1 MSGRFQVVGDV
12 MGEYDDTVSG
22 DVMGE
27 GDDGYVVVG
36 YDANNYPIVVGA
48 RRGARRARGHRGAQI
63 AVHKPDWR
71 QGQLA
76 PGVIAPDEGLETLPM
91 GNFTYLLAAQTNT
104 FQGQVQKPFKGE
116 RWLLKV
122 VRTGTTAT
130 GIILAQL
137 FAGTDL
143 AQLDVTPVDL
153 ESLARPDAFGVRNS
167 MKPVQPGV
175 YMRAVTSLSTA
186 IAGTDSIQTSLQ
198 LLGKLIH

>member
-1 MSGRFQVVGDV
+1 MSRHFQVVGDV
-12 MGEYDDTVSG
+12 MGYDDEVSG
-22 DVMGE
+22 DVMG
-27 GDDGYVVVG
+27 DGEFEVVG
-36 YDANNYPIVVGA
+36 YDANDNPIVVGKRGR
-48 RRGARRARGHRGAQI
+48 RRGRGAGTP
-63 AVHKPDWR
+63 VVVRKPEWR
-71 QGQLA
+71 QRQLA
-76 PGVIAPDEGLETLPM
+76 PGVQAPDEGLETLPM
-91 GNFTYLLAAQTNT
+91 GNFVFTATALTNT
-104 FQGQVQKPFKGE
+104 YQGQVQKPFQGE
-116 RWLLKV
+116 RWLLRV

-175 YMRAVTSLSTA
+175 FMRAVTQLSTPVT
-186 IAGTDSIQTSLQ
+186 GTDTISTSLQ